1 MPENFEER
9 IIGNSDCD
17 KSIEGTK
24 HPNFD
29 YIHRT
34 TTGDTDY
41 PDDACPRYLQAKA
54 KFDDVQVTN
63 DVTASE
69 VTASGITLTSRK
81 SFDIPHPVK
90 KGYRLRHV
98 CLEGPEAGVYHRGR
112 ITNSNVIELPEYWR
126 GLVDPETISVS
137 LTQINT
143 SQDLIVEGIEWG
155 TRIKIKSGNG
165 TSIDCYYLVYA
176 ERKDGERL
184 IVEYEGENYPG
195 DDSQYSLNR

>member
-1 MPENFEER
+1 MTNQSKEQSTPTLTIFTEQLQG
-9 IIGNSDCD
+9 IL
-17 KSIEGTK
+17 
-24 HPNFD
+24 
-29 YIHRT
+29 
-34 TTGDTDY
+34 DY

-98 CLEGPEAGVYHRGR
+98 CLEGPEAGVYYRGR

-137 LTQINT
+137 LTQIKT
-143 SQDLIVEGIEWG
+143 SQDLIVEEIEWAQES
-155 TRIKIKSGNG
+155 KSNQVMEQVLIV
-165 TSIDCYYLVYA
+165 TILFMQSARMV
-176 ERKDGERL
+176 RL
-184 IVEYEGENYPG
+184 IVEYEGEDYPG